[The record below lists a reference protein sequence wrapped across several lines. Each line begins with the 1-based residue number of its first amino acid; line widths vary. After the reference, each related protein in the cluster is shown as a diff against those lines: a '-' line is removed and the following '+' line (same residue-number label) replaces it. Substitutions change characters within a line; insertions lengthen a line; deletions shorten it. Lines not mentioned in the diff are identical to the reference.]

1 MTESREWHVELEQR
15 LREAVRRVV
24 DKAREYEE
32 ARIAA
37 GYATRIVQEE
47 LARELGE
54 LLNGRAASMPQATYE
69 QKKALANW
77 VNNELRPL
85 GLAVRCPATGRP
97 AVLQASVGNDRAVGA
112 FRFDT
117 LAADGGREQR
127 SWATRLPRLELVVDT
142 SARVPRRIGPGR

>member
-1 MTESREWHVELEQR
+1 MAESRERQVELEQG
-15 LREAVRRVV
+15 LREAVRKVV
-24 DKAREYEE
+24 DKTRGYEE

-37 GYATRIVQEE
+37 RDATRIVQEE

-54 LLNGRAASMPQATYE
+54 SLNGRAASMPQATYE
-69 QKKALANW
+69 QKKTLANW

-127 SWATRLPRLELVVDT
+127 SWATRLPRLELIVDT
-142 SARVPRRIGPGR
+142 SARVPRRVGPSR